1 MEILGLIIEVELKQ
15 LTQFAIWNEGNI
27 SGHTDYVCVFIAFTI
42 IYVITLI
49 ILGIHAMQYIEHLH
63 QHNKYIFV
71 AIHVVTG

>member
-42 IYVITLI
+42 IYVITLKNTWNTY
-49 ILGIHAMQYIEHLH
+49 HALYRAY
-63 QHNKYIFV
+63 KS
-71 AIHVVTG
+71 T